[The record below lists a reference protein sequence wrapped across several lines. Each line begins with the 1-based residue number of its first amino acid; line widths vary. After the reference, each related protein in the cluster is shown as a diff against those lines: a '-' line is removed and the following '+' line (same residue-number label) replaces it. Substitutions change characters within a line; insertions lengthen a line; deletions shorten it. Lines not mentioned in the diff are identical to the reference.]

1 MDEGVSIYGTI
12 AELLWKVISGKVMDS
27 AQFARYME
35 AYYQARLLEEGYVTT
50 GEAAENAETR
60 IAAPACGPA
69 RNDGKNGDTSSVG
82 SAPAGAN
89 VAVSIVD
96 TGELAPQPA
105 PEPDKPMLRKKRRIL
120 AELQARRETGTGL
133 QDIVDAGGG
142 RFDMTVLLSALEA
155 RYLTVAQWDDID
167 RALKKAKK
175 AGAGEGE

>member
-12 AELLWKVISGKVMDS
+12 AELLWKVISGKEMDS

-35 AYYQARLLEEGYVTT
+35 AYYQARLLEEGYVPA
-50 GEAAENAETR
+50 GEAGTPAITDGTPHPS
-60 IAAPACGPA
+60 AAPTPSPQGE
-69 RNDGKNGDTSSVG
+69 GF
-82 SAPAGAN
+82 
-89 VAVSIVD
+89 AVSIVD
-96 TGELAPQPA
+96 TEELAPQPA

-175 AGAGEGE
+175 AGAGEGS